1 MIAPERSLELI
12 LGLLVIG
19 AVLNDVFQSVVVP
32 RPVPGRLRIGRLL
45 IVGSWRLWRYLAD
58 RPRRT
63 DREHF
68 LGIFAPLA
76 VTSLLIVWI
85 LVLIIGFALAIHA
98 LREQVSPTPKGF
110 DEALYFAAESLLTIG
125 FGDFVATQT
134 ASRLLATAA
143 GAAGLGTVALVVTFL
158 FSLYGSFQRR
168 ESLVATLDAP
178 AGAPPSGVTFLATH
192 ASLGMI
198 EDLPGTFAKWE
209 AWAAEVLET
218 HIAYPILAYFRSTH
232 DNESW
237 IGAIGAMLDAATLML
252 TTVEGLPRG
261 RAAMLH
267 AIGNHLVEDLTQY
280 FRLEPGMGA
289 GVERSEFE
297 EARDRLRAAGY
308 QVGPADPA
316 WRDFEAQRA
325 QYAGSLNA
333 LARYWAVPPSQWIG
347 DRSLVRHPR

>member
-1 MIAPERSLELI
+1 MVAPDRSLELI
-12 LGLLVIG
+12 LGLVVIG

-32 RPVPGRLRIGRLL
+32 RPVQGRLRIGRLL
-45 IVGSWRLWRYLAD
+45 VVGLWRVWRYLAD
-58 RPRRT
+58 RRRT

-76 VTSLLIVWI
+76 VTTLLIVWI
-85 LVLIIGFALAIHA
+85 AVLILGFGLSLHA
-98 LREQVSPTPKGF
+98 LREQIRPVPHDFG
-110 DEALYFAAESLLTIG
+110 EAVYFAAESLLTIG
-125 FGDFVATQT
+125 FGEFLATEG
-134 ASRLLATAA
+134 ASRFLATAA

-168 ESLVATLDAP
+168 ETLVATLDAP

-192 ASLGMI
+192 AALGMVD
-198 EDLPGTFAKWE
+198 ELPGTFAQWE

-237 IGAIGAMLDAATLML
+237 IGAIGAMLDAATLVL
-252 TTVEGLPRG
+252 TTVEGVPRG

-267 AIGNHLVEDLTQY
+267 DIGNHLVEDLTQY
-280 FRLEPGMGA
+280 FGLEPGEGA

-297 EARDRLRAAGY
+297 EARTRLATAGY
-308 QVGPADPA
+308 AVCDEDRA
-316 WRDFEAQRA
+316 WRDFETQRA

-333 LARYWAVPPSQWIG
+333 LARFWAVPPSQWIG
-347 DRSLVRHPR
+347 DRSLVRHAR